1 MLLNERLSQAPS
13 PMLSCAFPVICIG
26 PPVME
31 EQTDC
36 FEHLAHRAK
45 AAMLLELTV
54 LDIWENETFVLPLH
68 ALLDMA
74 SDLVLGSL

>member
-1 MLLNERLSQAPS
+1 
-13 PMLSCAFPVICIG
+13 
-26 PPVME
+26 ME